1 MVMQHYSNYSR
12 GYVVEVYGKGD
23 KVCSSWLLLPAE
35 NLWSE
40 GVRGFLY
47 ILAMVYIFI
56 GIAIISDVF
65 MCSIEVITSKKKTV
79 VRWDAEKN
87 TRTEREVLVWN
98 ETVANLTLMA
108 LGSSAPEILLAVVET
123 ISTISDIGNKDSLGT
138 FTIIGSAAFN
148 LLMITAVC
156 IASVPSPETKKVKDF
171 GVFMLTAVW
180 SIFAYI
186 WLLIVLLWITP
197 QQIDMWEAWVTLGF
211 FPVLVLS
218 AYAQDN
224 GWWCSKRGAVGV
236 EGGNISQH
244 NVRVINGGPKK
255 SLIHGISPS
264 LAHLEA
270 EKTQRMTRDAEIGD
284 EDSRLLRTD
293 SARTTFARA
302 KFRHAAVRSLLG
314 GKRAHVRSPG
324 PPRMLAL
331 VEKVQNIQ
339 SHRQTDVPP
348 AASLVGTFTFA
359 SQSYSVLESAGKL
372 DIDVLF
378 HRKPPIKSPLNS
390 PQIHMN
396 GSAVT
401 YQAAEDTCTSN
412 DDDSTNKDY
421 LKGPVS
427 VLYETRDGSA
437 KNGTEYEYTKGK
449 LDFGENESQKSV
461 SIPIIN
467 DNQYENDMEFYVIL
481 KSPEGVHAKGLG
493 DPSIARVTIIDDDEP
508 GEFSFD
514 KAAYS
519 ADANGVIR
527 ATVVRSKG
535 SDGDVTLQYY
545 TLDGSALGG
554 DSVRTADFK
563 KVSATLSFK
572 HGETSKQIVVHVNK
586 DITTYKNFV
595 INMKNLSLGAKL
607 GEHPAAVANINGDEI
622 ADRVANL
629 MTDSEDET
637 WKGQIRSAM
646 TVGGDEDEKGNVIP
660 PSMIDYLLH
669 FISFFWK
676 VLFAFVPPRSMLGGW
691 PAFGTSLVL
700 IGVLT
705 ALVEQ
710 LGTLIGC
717 VLNIK
722 ASVAGITIIALGTSV
737 PDTFASRT
745 AALQDKHADAAI
757 GNITGSNSV
766 NVFLG
771 LGLPWVIKT
780 IYCQVK
786 NQDFVVS
793 TTGLDLAVILFT
805 SVGIVCLILLAIRRK
820 FIGGELGGKSFT
832 KYLSS
837 SFLTLL
843 WFIYVLVASL
853 RAYEIIG

>member
-1 MVMQHYSNYSR
+1 MVWHYTNYSR
-12 GYVVEVYGKGD
+12 GYVIEILD
-23 KVCSSWLLLPAE
+23 NADIEPCTSWLLLPAE

-40 GVRGFLY
+40 GIRGFLY

-79 VRWDAEKN
+79 VKWDADKN
-87 TRTEREVLVWN
+87 ARTEREVLVWN

-123 ISTISDIGNKDSLGT
+123 VSTLTVLEKKDSLGT
-138 FTIIGSAAFN
+138 YTIIGSAAFN

-156 IASVPSPETKKVKDF
+156 VASVPSPQTKRINDF

-186 WLLIVLLWITP
+186 WMLVVLMLITP
-197 QQIDMWEAWVTLGF
+197 GIIDLWEAWVTLGF

-236 EGGNISQH
+236 QDTSSSQH

-255 SLIHGISPS
+255 SVIHGISPS
-264 LAHLEA
+264 LSHLEA
-270 EKTQRMTRDAEIGD
+270 EKAQSQLNVKATTEDKNNELMTRDVELGD
-284 EDSRLLRTD
+284 EDCRLLKAD
-293 SARTTFARA
+293 DGRTTFARA

-314 GKRAHVRSPG
+314 GKRSLVRPTG

-339 SHRQTDVPP
+339 SRCQTEFPP
-348 AASLVGTFTFA
+348 ASSLVGKFTFA

-372 DIDVLF
+372 DIDILF
-378 HRKPPIKSPLNS
+378 HRKPPLKSPLNS
-390 PQIHMN
+390 PQIQMN
-396 GSAVT
+396 GSAVS
-401 YQAAEDTCTSN
+401 YQPGEEDKTKEES
-412 DDDSTNKDY
+412 DIV
-421 LKGPVS
+421 KGAVS

-437 KNGTEYEYTKGK
+437 KKSTEYEYTQGK
-449 LDFGENESQKSV
+449 LAFAEDESRKSI

-467 DNQYENDMEFYVIL
+467 DNEYENDMEFYVIL
-481 KSPEGVHAKGLG
+481 KNPEGESVEGLG

-514 KAAYS
+514 KASYS
-519 ADANGVIR
+519 ADSNGMIR
-527 ATVVRSKG
+527 ATVVRTKG
-535 SDGDVTLQYY
+535 SDGVVTLQYY
-545 TLDGSALGG
+545 TLDGSAFGG
-554 DSVRTADFK
+554 DNVRTADFK
-563 KVSATLSFK
+563 RASSTLCFK
-572 HGETSKQIVVHVNK
+572 HGETSKQILIQVNK
-586 DITTYKNFV
+586 DISTYKNFV
-595 INMKNLSLGAKL
+595 MNLKNVSLGAKL
-607 GEHPAAVANINGDEI
+607 GEYPAAVANINGDEI

-629 MTDSEDET
+629 ITDSEDET
-637 WKGQIRSAM
+637 WMGQIRSAM

-676 VLFAFVPPRSMLGGW
+676 VLFAFVPPKNILGGW
-691 PAFGTSLVL
+691 PAFVTSLVL

-717 VLNIK
+717 VLIMYNIY
-722 ASVAGITIIALGTSV
+722 S
-737 PDTFASRT
+737 
-745 AALQDKHADAAI
+745 
-757 GNITGSNSV
+757 
-766 NVFLG
+766 
-771 LGLPWVIKT
+771 
-780 IYCQVK
+780 
-786 NQDFVVS
+786 
-793 TTGLDLAVILFT
+793 
-805 SVGIVCLILLAIRRK
+805 
-820 FIGGELGGKSFT
+820 
-832 KYLSS
+832 
-837 SFLTLL
+837 
-843 WFIYVLVASL
+843 
-853 RAYEIIG
+853 